1 MKGNGRAHKKI
12 VDRALVLA
20 NQVGLEGL
28 SLGVLAS
35 DLKRSKSGLFAHFK
49 SKEELQLDVLR
60 EAIDRFVNT
69 VIKPALEK
77 PRGEQRLLAL
87 FDGYMGW
94 VSGRQLKGGCIFMAL
109 SSEYGDRPGPV
120 RDLLVESQRNWTKTI
135 ARVALPQHLP
145 GGVQE
150 HRGRVAL
157 HVEPV
162 ADAPGGARLDVHR
175 VVQVQV
181 AAVLRGQR
189 HPLLLRQVVTQH
201 RGHLQPAGAV
211 PRLHLAQDG
220 SELSARLARRGR

>member
-1 MKGNGRAHKKI
+1 MKRDGRAHKKI

-60 EAIDRFVNT
+60 EAIDRFVHT
-69 VIKPALEK
+69 VIKPALEE

-135 ARVALPQHLP
+135 ARVAQTAVEEKYLRADLDT
-145 GGVQE
+145 VQFAYE
-150 HRGRVAL
+150 VIGIGMAFKHAHKLMNDSHAERR
-157 HVEPV
+157 
-162 ADAPGGARLDVHR
+162 ARTAFENL
-175 VVQVQV
+175 
-181 AAVLRGQR
+181 
-189 HPLLLRQVVTQH
+189 
-201 RGHLQPAGAV
+201 
-211 PRLHLAQDG
+211 
-220 SELSARLARRGR
+220 LARSTRSALRRHREKASRELTRIDSIG

>member
-1 MKGNGRAHKKI
+1 MKRDGRAHKKI

-135 ARVALPQHLP
+135 ARVAQTAVEEKYLRADLDT
-145 GGVQE
+145 VQFAYE
-150 HRGRVAL
+150 VIGIGMAFKHAHKLMNDSHAERR
-157 HVEPV
+157 
-162 ADAPGGARLDVHR
+162 ARTAFENL
-175 VVQVQV
+175 
-181 AAVLRGQR
+181 
-189 HPLLLRQVVTQH
+189 
-201 RGHLQPAGAV
+201 
-211 PRLHLAQDG
+211 
-220 SELSARLARRGR
+220 LARSTRSALRRHREKASRELTRMRTN